1 MRYQLSFY
9 LIYSGFTETKAEIGL
24 ILVKNNCIQF
34 FLISSR
40 VISYVHTF
48 TKSVGFFK
56 RHNFISEF
64 TKQIYRLNH
73 FNEVQVSV

>member
-24 ILVKNNCIQF
+24 ILVKNSCIQF

-48 TKSVGFFK
+48 TKSVFFLK
-56 RHNFISEF
+56 DTISLVNLPNRY
-64 TKQIYRLNH
+64 IG
-73 FNEVQVSV
+73 